1 VIILASGNAAD
12 LALLCDSFQGR
23 VAISIEAKATESFGR
38 ALGEEIVA
46 AAGQW
51 VFTERGSKLKRLQ
64 TLVAALLPNRRD
76 GQAPLSEVRYQL
88 LTAVAGAWAFAAQN
102 AAPVAVF
109 VVHEFLPT
117 EADLPAV
124 RENERDLNQALAR
137 ITRNRVTSLKPGD
150 LLGPFGVPPSPSWL
164 GVHEWYV
171 GKCRTA
177 IDVATQIDLL

>member
-1 VIILASGNAAD
+1 M
-12 LALLCDSFQGR
+12 
-23 VAISIEAKATESFGR
+23 
-38 ALGEEIVA
+38 
-46 AAGQW
+46 
-51 VFTERGSKLKRLQ
+51 Q

-109 VVHEFLPT
+109 VVHEFLTT

-137 ITRNRVTSLKPGD
+137 LTRNRVTSLKSGD
-150 LLGPFGVPPSPSWL
+150 LV
-164 GVHEWYV
+164 
-171 GKCRTA
+171 
-177 IDVATQIDLL
+177 

>member
-1 VIILASGNAAD
+1 MGLHRA
-12 LALLCDSFQGR
+12 R
-23 VAISIEAKATESFGR
+23 VEVEA
-38 ALGEEIVA
+38 
-46 AAGQW
+46 
-51 VFTERGSKLKRLQ
+51 LQ
-64 TLVAALLPNRRD
+64 TLVAAPLPNRRD

-117 EADLPAV
+117 EPDLPAV

-137 ITRNRVTSLKPGD
+137 ITRNGVTSLKPGD
-150 LLGPFGVPPSPSWL
+150 LAGPFEVPVGQACPGVE
-164 GVHEWYV
+164 EWYV

>member
-1 VIILASGNAAD
+1 VIILASGNAGGID
-12 LALLCDSFQGR
+12 RLLILENALTPSVRKNAQALFRCSPGR
-23 VAISIEAKATESFGR
+23 
-38 ALGEEIVA
+38 A

-109 VVHEFLPT
+109 VVHEFLTT

-137 ITRNRVTSLKPGD
+137 LTRNRVTSLKSGD
-150 LLGPFGVPPSPSWL
+150 LV
-164 GVHEWYV
+164 
-171 GKCRTA
+171 
-177 IDVATQIDLL
+177 